1 MSIKARQVS
10 LCRGK
15 KRLLRNINLDIESGQ
30 ILGLIGPN
38 GSGKTT
44 LLNLLAGDFP
54 ASSGEVYYEN
64 LLINDCRL
72 IDRAKYRSVMSQ
84 RQEIIFNYS
93 VKEIVEMGIVG
104 EYGVNGNPHTASR
117 VHNIIGLLQ
126 LEELKGRNVRT
137 LSGGEQQRV
146 HIARALLQIWQ
157 EKSYSD
163 PRFLLLDEPTSSLDL
178 KHEIK
183 VLEILGEEV
192 KKGLGVMVVFHDLN
206 LTAHFADKV
215 ALISGGEIVAT
226 GTPEEVLKPEILR
239 SIYGLKMAVSKKPLR
254 VSYY

>member
-10 LCRGK
+10 LCRGN
-15 KRLLRNINLDIESGQ
+15 RWLLSNIKLDIDCGQ
-30 ILGLIGPN
+30 MLGVIGPN

-44 LLNLLAGDFP
+44 LLSLLAGDFSP
-54 ASSGEVYYEN
+54 SSGEIYYEN
-64 LLINDCRL
+64 LLINDYTL

-84 RQEIIFNYS
+84 RQEIVFNYT
-93 VKEIVEMGIVG
+93 VREIVEMGIVDESG
-104 EYGVNGNPHTASR
+104 ININTHTTDR
-117 VHNIIGLLQ
+117 VQNIIELLQ
-126 LEELKGRNVRT
+126 LEELRDRNVRT

-146 HIARALLQIWQ
+146 HIARALVQIWQ
-157 EKSYSD
+157 EKSYAD

-178 KHEIK
+178 AHEIQ
-183 VLEILGEEV
+183 VLEILRAEV

-215 ALISGGEIVAT
+215 ALISRGKIVAY
-226 GTPEEVLKPEILR
+226 GTPEQVLEPEILTN
-239 SIYGLKMAVSKKPLR
+239 IYGLAMTVSKKPLR

>member
-10 LCRGK
+10 LSRGN
-15 KRLLRNINLDIESGQ
+15 RWLLNNIKLEIDCGQ
-30 ILGLIGPN
+30 LLGVIGPN

-54 ASSGEVYYEN
+54 ASSGEIYYEN
-64 LLINDCRL
+64 LLINDYTL

-84 RQEIIFNYS
+84 RQEIVFSYT

-104 EYGVNGNPHTASR
+104 EYGIKTDAHTTDR
-117 VHNIIGLLQ
+117 LQNIIELLQ
-126 LEELKGRNVRT
+126 LEQLQDRNIRT

-146 HIARALLQIWQ
+146 HIARALIQIWQ
-157 EKSYSD
+157 EKYYPD

-178 KHEIK
+178 AHEIQ
-183 VLEILGEEV
+183 VLEILRAEV

-215 ALISGGEIVAT
+215 ALISGGEIAAY
-226 GTPEEVLKPEILR
+226 GTPEQVLEPTVL
-239 SIYGLKMAVSKKPLR
+239 SNIYGLAMTVSKEPLR
-254 VSYY
+254 VSYF